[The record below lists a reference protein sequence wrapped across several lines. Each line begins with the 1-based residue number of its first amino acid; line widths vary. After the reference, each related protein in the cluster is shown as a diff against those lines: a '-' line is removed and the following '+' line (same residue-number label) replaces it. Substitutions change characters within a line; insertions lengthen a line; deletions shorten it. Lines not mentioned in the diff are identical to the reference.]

1 MNKKEGVNIE
11 ELKQVL
17 VFADQITEVAM
28 YVDPKMNNHTSRWGQ
43 FVAFKGDAHRIMDD
57 ATASQIEVDQALWLL
72 LYGITEIGQK
82 YVVGG
87 APVLFLGNG
96 SPSSTFH

>member
-1 MNKKEGVNIE
+1 MNIQ

-17 VFADQITEVAM
+17 AFADLITEV
-28 YVDPKMNNHTSRWGQ
+28 DPNMNDHTLRWGQ

-57 ATASQIEVDQALWLL
+57 AQASQIEVDQALWLL

-82 YVVGG
+82 YVSGG
-87 APVLFLGNG
+87 APVLFLGNE
-96 SPSSTFH
+96 SSSSNFH